1 MRPEGFEP
9 PAYCSVADRDQ
20 LLELHELEE
29 AAVWPPVIDYSWN
42 AYEAMRGLE
51 DMGAQ
56 LQFPR
61 PRPASDSIGF
71 ALVGIA

>member
-1 MRPEGFEP
+1 MSRLITIVRPEGFEP
-9 PAYCSVADRDQ
+9 PAYCSVVDRDM

-29 AAVWPPVIDYSWN
+29 ADVWPPVLDIAW
-42 AYEAMRGLE
+42 AGVTMLEA
-51 DMGAQ
+51 
-56 LQFPR
+56 FITPR